1 VVLRSGDI
9 APGQLVNVRVLQ
21 ATAGQLMG
29 LPAA

>member
-1 VVLRSGDI
+1 VLQGGDV
-9 APGQLVNVRVLQ
+9 APGQLLNVRVMQ